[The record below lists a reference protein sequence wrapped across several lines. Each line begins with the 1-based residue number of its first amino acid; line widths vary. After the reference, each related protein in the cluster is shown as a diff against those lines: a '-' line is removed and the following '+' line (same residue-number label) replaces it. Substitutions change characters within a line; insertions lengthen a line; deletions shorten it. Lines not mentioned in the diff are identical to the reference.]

1 MMVVR
6 TTGVGWLTLM
16 MRAER
21 LAGGGVEPDTEW
33 LLHGPTDP
41 AVVQTADDEPPSIT
55 LLAAE

>member
-1 MMVVR
+1 
-6 TTGVGWLTLM
+6 M

-21 LAGGGVEPDTEW
+21 LAGGGVEPDSEW
-33 LLHGPTDP
+33 LLYGPTDP